1 MLYIILSI
9 FFPVFAGIFLLAGK
23 DMRNRKSL
31 LLTVSLVLLVTTVL
45 AILAITLMGGEM
57 ITLFNLTD
65 RLPILFRV
73 DELSVVF
80 SVIVLTVSVCT
91 GVFSFEY
98 MKHEEKEKRYYGF
111 FLIVLGVLL
120 ALCFSGN
127 LITFYLFFE
136 LLTISSVPVWTLLY

>member
-98 MKHEEKEKRYYGF
+98 M
-111 FLIVLGVLL
+111 
-120 ALCFSGN
+120 N
-127 LITFYLFFE
+127 LNQI
-136 LLTISSVPVWTLLY
+136 